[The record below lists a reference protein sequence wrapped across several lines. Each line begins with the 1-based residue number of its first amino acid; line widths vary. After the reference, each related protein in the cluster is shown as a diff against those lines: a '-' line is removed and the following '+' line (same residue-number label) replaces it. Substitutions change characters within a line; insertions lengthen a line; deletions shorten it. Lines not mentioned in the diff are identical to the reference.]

1 MSIRYGQ
8 FCPVAKAA
16 EVLGERW
23 TILIVRELL
32 LGSIRFNDLQ
42 RALSQISPT
51 LLTKRLNQLQDG
63 GLVLRKTSR
72 KPKRTEYHLT
82 SAGRELLPVVVSLA
96 EWGMKWARGQMSDD
110 ELDVELL
117 MHDFSRR
124 IDETQLPGGVT
135 VIQFVF
141 PGLAKFACWW
151 IVLEENGGRELCV
164 DDPGKPVDVQ
174 VSSDL
179 RTMTE
184 IWAGDTE
191 IQAATKDGRLQLSGN
206 PALTRTIA
214 AWLRIGLFAHV
225 RPRRDGSVLR
235 DAVAEKDEPPTS
247 V

>member
-23 TILIVRELL
+23 TILIIRELL
-32 LGSIRFNDLQ
+32 LGTTRFTELQ

-51 LLTKRLNQLQDG
+51 LLTKRLNQLQDC
-63 GLVLRKTSR
+63 GLVIRKKMPEQR
-72 KPKRTEYHLT
+72 RTEYYLT
-82 SAGRELLPVVVSLA
+82 PAGKDLMPVVTGLG

-124 IDETQLPGGVT
+124 IDETQLPGGRT
-135 VIQFVF
+135 VIKFVF
-141 PGLAKFACWW
+141 SGLSQFAHWW
-151 IVLEENGGRELCV
+151 IVLEENGERELCV
-164 DDPGKPVDVQ
+164 NNPGKGVDIELR
-174 VSSDL
+174 SDL

-191 IQAATKDGRLQLSGN
+191 IRTVKTNGKLELSGN
-206 PALTRTIA
+206 PVLIRTVSS
-214 AWLRIGLFAHV
+214 WLRIGMFANV
-225 RPRRDGSVLR
+225 RPHSNPLR
-235 DAVAEKDEPPTS
+235 V
-247 V
+247 

>member
-23 TILIVRELL
+23 TILIIRELL
-32 LGSIRFNDLQ
+32 LGTTRFTELQ

-51 LLTKRLNQLQDG
+51 LLTKRLNQLQDC
-63 GLVLRKTSR
+63 GLVIRKKMPEQR
-72 KPKRTEYHLT
+72 RTEYYLT
-82 SAGRELLPVVVSLA
+82 PAGKDLMPVVTGLG

-124 IDETQLPGGVT
+124 IDETQLPGGRT
-135 VIQFVF
+135 VIKFVF
-141 PGLAKFACWW
+141 SGLSQFAHWW
-151 IVLEENGGRELCV
+151 IVLEENGERELCV
-164 DDPGKPVDVQ
+164 NNPGKGVDIELR
-174 VSSDL
+174 SDL

-191 IQAATKDGRLQLSGN
+191 IRTVKTNGKLKLSGN
-206 PALTRTIA
+206 PVLIRTVSS
-214 AWLRIGLFAHV
+214 WLRIGMFANV
-225 RPRRDGSVLR
+225 RPHSNPLR
-235 DAVAEKDEPPTS
+235 V
-247 V
+247 

>member
-23 TILIVRELL
+23 TILIIRELL
-32 LGSIRFNDLQ
+32 LGTTRFTELQ

-51 LLTKRLNQLQDG
+51 LLTKRLNQLQDC
-63 GLVLRKTSR
+63 GLVIRKKMPEQR
-72 KPKRTEYHLT
+72 RTEYYLT
-82 SAGRELLPVVVSLA
+82 PAGKDLMPVVTGLG

-124 IDETQLPGGVT
+124 IDETQLPGGRT
-135 VIQFVF
+135 VIKFVF
-141 PGLAKFACWW
+141 SGLSQFAHWW
-151 IVLEENGGRELCV
+151 IVLEENGERELCV
-164 DDPGKPVDVQ
+164 NNPGKGVDIELR
-174 VSSDL
+174 SDL

-191 IQAATKDGRLQLSGN
+191 IRTAKENGRLQLTGN
-206 PALTRTIA
+206 PVLIRTLPS
-214 AWLRIGLFAHV
+214 WLRIGMFANV
-225 RPRRDGSVLR
+225 RPHSDPLR
-235 DAVAEKDEPPTS
+235 V
-247 V
+247 

>member
-32 LGSIRFNDLQ
+32 MGTTRFTQFQ

-51 LLTKRLNQLQDG
+51 LLTKRLNQLQDCG
-63 GLVLRKTSR
+63 IVLRKTLPDQR
-72 KPKRTEYHLT
+72 RTEYHLT
-82 SAGRELLPVVVSLA
+82 AAGRELLPAVVALG

-124 IDETQLPGGVT
+124 IDASQLPGGRN
-135 VIQFVF
+135 VIKFVF
-141 PGLAKFACWW
+141 SGLAEFATWW
-151 IVLEENGGRELCV
+151 IVLEENGERELCV
-164 DDPGKPVDVQ
+164 DNPGKEVDVQ
-174 VSSDL
+174 IRSDL

-191 IQAATKDGRLQLSGN
+191 IGNARKDGRLQLSGN
-206 PALTRTIA
+206 ALLVRTLPS
-214 AWLRIGLFAHV
+214 WLRIGTFAHV
-225 RPRRDGSVLR
+225 KRATG
-235 DAVAEKDEPPTS
+235 
-247 V
+247 